1 MGRTGR
7 YWEVGVFD
15 GAVRT
20 GVREMEGGFLN
31 FCVWVE

>member
-15 GAVRT
+15 GEVGT
-20 GVREMEGGFLN
+20 GVRKMEWRLFEFFVFG
-31 FCVWVE
+31 